1 MFYIRIYFFHSV
13 LVWPWPIMVMWHF
26 HSAFGSRMAHLWY
39 TVLFGTVNLFN
50 VGDTVRTH
58 IIQNFMENILQSQV
72 KGRSDF

>member
-1 MFYIRIYFFHSV
+1 
-13 LVWPWPIMVMWHF
+13 
-26 HSAFGSRMAHLWY
+26 MARLWY

-72 KGRSDF
+72 KGQSDF